1 MGNNCL
7 ALSIACNFSM
17 GAPNAGH
24 AAQILATQAKQNL
37 PQLQAMKASLSDGVA
52 NNGPTFGKAIAGM
65 VGGAVLTAIN
75 PIAGA
80 VVGVA
85 SAMSGAISF
94 AENPNQASS
103 LTSHC
108 DHNGD
113 EHSDPILKSYSC
125 EADGGA
131 IHIGGIVNHNMNAPN
146 MAAIQMAQL
155 NDKTGDLRNLVDKNI
170 ETYMKAIEGA
180 ESAGLWNTSQ
190 NPLSKQEIKPPEAGY
205 NVASPMMRGPSPM
218 MA

>member
-17 GAPNAGH
+17 GAPNASH

-52 NNGPTFGKAIAGM
+52 NNGPSFGKAIAGM

-80 VVGVA
+80 VVGAA
-85 SAMSGAISF
+85 SAMSGALSY
-94 AENPNQASS
+94 ATNPNQPSS
-103 LTSHC
+103 FTSHS

-113 EHSDPILKSYSC
+113 EGSDPILASYDC
-125 EADGGA
+125 AADGA
-131 IHIGGIVNHNMNAPN
+131 THIGGIVNHGMNASN
-146 MAAIQMAQL
+146 MAAIQTAQL
-155 NDKTGDLRNLVDKNI
+155 NDKTGNLRNLVEQNI
-170 ETYMKAIEGA
+170 ETYRKAIEGA

-205 NVASPMMRGPSPM
+205 NVASMRGPSPM